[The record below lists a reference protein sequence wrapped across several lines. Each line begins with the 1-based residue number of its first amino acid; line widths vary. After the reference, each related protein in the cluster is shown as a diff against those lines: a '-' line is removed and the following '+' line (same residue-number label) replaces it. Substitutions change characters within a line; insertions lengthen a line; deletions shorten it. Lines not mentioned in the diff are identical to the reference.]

1 MARLFLPS
9 YGVVQQLCNQ
19 FVSQCSCLNALQHL
33 AQSQPT
39 PWAASSS
46 SVQQQRHKSTVR
58 MVLLK
63 DHEHLGSRGDIVE
76 VKAGYARHDLFPK
89 GEADYA
95 VPSVIRQL
103 KVRAVWT
110 AGLTGRSAGRMA
122 RPCCS
127 CQTAM
132 FRDRAASQQ
141 DCAHRA
147 ALHPSHSF
155 LPVCSS
161 PCFGTPCAC
170 AGARAVECSGT
181 GAAAAWCQEAG
192 CTWPSRPLHPAPGA
206 AAAADHQTAQQ
217 KTTGAPNN
225 SSRSSLLTAAVL
237 GERRQTVRYA
247 SSADGSMR
255 TAGPHPPLRP
265 QATPDHLLS
274 SPALLLL
281 SAALHKHT
289 HTHTSHA
296 GRVAALQSE
305 AA

>member
-1 MARLFLPS
+1 MTRLLPLPS

-46 SVQQQRHKSTVR
+46 SSGGVQQVQQQRHKSTVR

-103 KVRAVWT
+103 KVRAVYSRT
-110 AGLTGRSAGRMA
+110 HRVQRRQDDEPAAAARRPYSGQSSLPAGL
-122 RPCCS
+122 
-127 CQTAM
+127 
-132 FRDRAASQQ
+132 
-141 DCAHRA
+141 HRA
-147 ALHPSHSF
+147 ALHPPLSF
-155 LPVCSS
+155 LSTCLP
-161 PCFGTPCAC
+161 PCFTPCAC

-192 CTWPSRPLHPAPGA
+192 CAWPSRPLHPAPGA

-217 KTTGAPNN
+217 KTTGAPN
-225 SSRSSLLTAAVL
+225 SSSSSSLLTAAV
-237 GERRQTVRYA
+237 
-247 SSADGSMR
+247 
-255 TAGPHPPLRP
+255 
-265 QATPDHLLS
+265 
-274 SPALLLL
+274 
-281 SAALHKHT
+281 
-289 HTHTSHA
+289 
-296 GRVAALQSE
+296 
-305 AA
+305 

>member
-1 MARLFLPS
+1 M
-9 YGVVQQLCNQ
+9 
-19 FVSQCSCLNALQHL
+19 
-33 AQSQPT
+33 
-39 PWAASSS
+39 
-46 SVQQQRHKSTVR
+46 
-58 MVLLK
+58 LLK